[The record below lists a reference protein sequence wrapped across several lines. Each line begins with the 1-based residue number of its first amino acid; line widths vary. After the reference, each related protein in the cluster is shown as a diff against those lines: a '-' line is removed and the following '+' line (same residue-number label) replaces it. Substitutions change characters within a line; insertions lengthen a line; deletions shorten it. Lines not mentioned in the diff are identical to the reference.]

1 MGDMSLNSQNQ
12 GGKIMTFDEIKTA
25 ILQLNDTEKRR
36 ILIEVVPAIWST
48 ATVDKAC
55 VDKIKQLVDEA
66 ITKEYQE
73 QHMGSV

>member
-1 MGDMSLNSQNQ
+1 
-12 GGKIMTFDEIKTA
+12 MTFDDIKTA

-36 ILIEVVPAIWST
+36 ILLEIIPAIWSE

-55 VDKIKQLVDEA
+55 LDKMKELVDEA
-66 ITKEYQE
+66 ITKDYQE

>member
-1 MGDMSLNSQNQ
+1 
-12 GGKIMTFDEIKTA
+12 MTFDDIKTA

-36 ILIEVVPAIWST
+36 ILLEIIPAIWSA

-55 VDKIKQLVDEA
+55 LDKMKELVDEA
-66 ITKEYQE
+66 ITKDYQE